1 MGHEEWLVAR
11 PRLLAK
17 LGESRAPL
25 VLLVAPSGYGKSVL
39 VGQWEEASPRPFAS
53 LLLGPE
59 HNDPVLLVASILNA
73 LEPIEALPA
82 DIATALDNPRP
93 SLAKVVLPRLG
104 RALGE
109 RRRPFVLVL
118 DDFERIE
125 SPGSLAV
132 VEAILASL
140 GERSQLVLATRSEP
154 ALPLGRLRAAGRLEE
169 IGRAE
174 LSMTRGEGEALLAAL
189 GLEPTPRQLETLLA
203 RTEGWPVALYLAGLA
218 LAEAPDLGRAIAR
231 FAGDDRIVVDYVR
244 EEFLDSATS
253 SRVEL
258 LRRLAVL
265 DRLSGE
271 LCDAVLERGGSAAML
286 RDLSRSNML
295 LVPLDRQDEWFRFHP
310 LLREMLRAE
319 LHRTEPEVERA
330 LNRRAS
336 EWWAAR
342 GDFDRAI
349 GHAIE
354 SGSTALVGD
363 LLWASLTDYMTRGR
377 NATVL
382 GWLERLGEPTVA
394 TDTALS
400 LSAAWANLTLGD
412 SGRTWHWA
420 AVTTTLLES
429 EPPTER
435 RSVLAAGL
443 ALVEAT
449 LARDGVEPI
458 AGRAAHAASMLP
470 DESPWMSLCRLIEGA
485 ALHLR
490 GRREEAREKLAD
502 GARRGAIG
510 APNVQVICL
519 AQLALL
525 AIEEDDWQLA
535 EMLASQ
541 ARAQIDRS
549 GLGDYPMMALPLA
562 VSALVRSR
570 IGRTDEAREDRRQSV
585 ELLGMLDEFTP
596 WYRAETWFLLGRA
609 TIRLGETAAAPAML
623 DQARRVLRLT
633 PDAVVLSGWIA
644 EAEAAVLTA
653 SESAAASKSLSPA
666 ELRILQFLPTHLSFP
681 EIAAEVFVSSNT
693 VKTQV
698 QGVYRKLGA
707 SSRREAVEQA
717 RAAGLL
723 ERV

>member
-1 MGHEEWLVAR
+1 
-11 PRLLAK
+11 
-17 LGESRAPL
+17 
-25 VLLVAPSGYGKSVL
+25 
-39 VGQWEEASPRPFAS
+39 
-53 LLLGPE
+53 
-59 HNDPVLLVASILNA
+59 
-73 LEPIEALPA
+73 
-82 DIATALDNPRP
+82 
-93 SLAKVVLPRLG
+93 VVLPRLG
-104 RALGE
+104 RALGG
-109 RRRPFVLVL
+109 RRLPFVLVL

-125 SPGSLAV
+125 SPDSLAV
-132 VEAILASL
+132 VATIVASL

-154 ALPLGRLRAAGRLEE
+154 ALPLGRLRAAGQLDE
-169 IGRAE
+169 IDRAE
-174 LSMTRGEGEALLAAL
+174 LSMTKGEGAALLGAL

-231 FAGDDRIVVDYVR
+231 FAGDDRIVVDYMQD
-244 EEFLDSATS
+244 EFLESATS

-286 RDLSRSNML
+286 RQLSRSNML
-295 LVPLDRQDEWFRFHP
+295 LTPLDRHDEWFRFHP
-310 LLREMLRAE
+310 LLREMLRSQ
-319 LHRTEPEVERA
+319 LHRAEPEVEMA
-330 LNRRAS
+330 VNRRAS
-336 EWWAAR
+336 EWWGKR

-349 GHAIE
+349 QHALE
-354 SGSTALVGD
+354 GGSTAMMGE
-363 LLWASLTDYMTRGR
+363 LLWASLPEYMTRGR

-382 GWLERLGEPTVA
+382 GWLERLGEQTVA
-394 TDTALS
+394 TDAALS

-412 SGRTWHWA
+412 GGRTWHWA
-420 AVTTTLLES
+420 AVATTLLEAEAPS
-429 EPPTER
+429 ER
-435 RSVLAAGL
+435 KSVLEAGL

-458 AGRAAHAASMLP
+458 ADRAAVAAEMLP
-470 DESPWMSLCRLIEGA
+470 DESPWMSLCRLIDGA

-490 GRREEAREKLAD
+490 GQREEARERLAD
-502 GARRGAIG
+502 GARRGAVG
-510 APNVQVICL
+510 APNIQVLCL

-525 AIEEDDWQLA
+525 AIEEDDWQTA

-549 GLGDYPMMALPLA
+549 GLGDYPIMALPLA
-562 VSALVRSR
+562 VSALVRTR
-570 IGRTDEAREDRRQSV
+570 IGRTDEARDDLRQSR
-585 ELLGMLDEFTP
+585 ELLELLDEFTP

-609 TIRLGETAAAPAML
+609 MIRLGDPGAASAML
-623 DQARRVLRLT
+623 DQARQALRLT
-633 PDAVVLSGWIA
+633 PDAVVLLGWIEGA
-644 EAEAAVLTA
+644 EVAVASA

-707 SSRREAVEQA
+707 SSRSEAVEQA